1 MKYSL
6 RYLDVQVQDATAGV
20 EVGDWCSSGKARKW
34 QEKTQTAPIK
44 TEELSKSKPY
54 DANFGG
60 EFSAIGTQ
68 FPSLRGELTTA

>member
-34 QEKTQTAPIK
+34 QKETETAPIETK
-44 TEELSKSKPY
+44 ELSNPKSD
-54 DANFGG
+54 DANFRV
-60 EFSAIGTQ
+60 EFPAIGNQ
-68 FPSLRGELTTA
+68 FPSLRGELTTT